1 MPEIKTKIAGK
12 ITKVWLD
19 ESENECISCGACEA
33 LLDKVFLVPD
43 KMIIAEDAEQYFES
57 HADEIREAAQSC
69 PVDTIAIAEDGNEK
83 RSN

>member
-1 MPEIKTKIAGK
+1 MGK

-33 LLDKVFLVPD
+33 TIDSVFQVPD
-43 KMIIAEDAEQYFES
+43 KMIIVDGAQAFFES
-57 HADEIREAAQSC
+57 HDEEIREAAEGC
-69 PVDTIAIAEDGNEK
+69 PVDTIGIAEDGSET